1 VRDTQ
6 PFRRGTK
13 PLPAAPSP
21 KTGLCCLAPISTNWY
36 GTSTVT
42 PGSHSLLERGTGE
55 WPADLRTSHAA
66 WQDGLRR

>member
-1 VRDTQ
+1 MRDTQ

-13 PLPAAPSP
+13 PLPAAPSL
-21 KTGLCCLAPISTNWY
+21 KTGSLRYLLY
-36 GTSTVT
+36 QHGTSTVT

-55 WPADLRTSHAA
+55 WPADLSTSHAA

>member
-1 VRDTQ
+1 MCAT
-6 PFRRGTK
+6 
-13 PLPAAPSP
+13 PSHSAS
-21 KTGLCCLAPISTNWY
+21 GGSESQDGLAPISIYQY

-55 WPADLRTSHAA
+55 WPADLRTSHA

>member
-1 VRDTQ
+1 MCATPSHSGVGLSR
-6 PFRRGTK
+6 FRRLRV
-13 PLPAAPSP
+13 PRRARSD
-21 KTGLCCLAPISTNWY
+21 IYQY